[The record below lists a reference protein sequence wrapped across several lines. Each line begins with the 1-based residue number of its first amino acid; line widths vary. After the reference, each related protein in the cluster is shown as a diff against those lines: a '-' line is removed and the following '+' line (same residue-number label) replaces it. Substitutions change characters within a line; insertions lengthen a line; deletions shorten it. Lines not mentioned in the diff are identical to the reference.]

1 MENYA
6 DIVKLHYQYYNSK
19 QKPRLRGSPQ
29 KQLDTSYKKHIPS
42 NLKELDKYSDIDSM
56 VFENN
61 NNNELIIAMRGLDFF
76 RSPRDAMIGTE
87 IALEDTYEQGGSN
100 FETSTRKKKGISIL
114 KNEYGEIL
122 IKEQKKIEDLKK
134 EYPNKKIV
142 LAGHSRGGRKAIDLG
157 EHNDLEYHAFQ
168 PAEMNRAATPFLTMG
183 TNMLL
188 GTIVPTDKIYGE
200 LVKSYMDRDAF
211 EQGNR
216 IGRTINNLFIE
227 GYSPIEIQDKVIGST
242 IQSNSYQQS
251 LGKLTQ
257 KILMPE
263 VVKRMV
269 VDPQVMFTEPADFAT
284 DFIKQREVLDVQEQI
299 EFGYKIASLPKQDK
313 RQVTSKNSNIYKT
326 SNDFVSRGYQH
337 TELVKPK
344 QYAYDLFDYAM
355 GDHSIDHFVSKEM
368 FDSINENKPIEIIKD
383 EIKDVEI
390 DNLDPIIS
398 PPSINQPS
406 STIGY
411 TVNNRELCKKYG
423 SVYSSH
429 CNKLLR

>member
-19 QKPRLRGSPQ
+19 QKPRLRGSPE

-61 NNNELIIAMRGLDFF
+61 NNNELIVAMRGLDFF

-87 IALEDTYEQGGSN
+87 IALEDAYQQGGSD
-100 FETSTRKKKGISIL
+100 FETSTAKKKGISL
-114 KNEYGEIL
+114 LPNKYGEIL
-122 IKEQKKIEDLKK
+122 IKEQKKIDDLKK
-134 EYPNKKIV
+134 EYPNKNIV

-200 LVKSYMDRDAF
+200 LVKSYMNRDAF

-227 GYSPIEIQDKVIGST
+227 GYSPIELQDKVIGSA
-242 IQSNSYQQS
+242 IQSDSYGRS
-251 LGKLTQ
+251 FGKLAE
-257 KILMPE
+257 KILIPE
-263 VVKRMV
+263 VVKRSV
-269 VDPQVMFTEPADFAT
+269 ADPQAMFNEPADFT
-284 DFIKQREVLDVQEQI
+284 QPPPPELLDIQEQI
-299 EFGYKIASLPKQDK
+299 EFGYKIASKPKEDK
-313 RQVTSKNSNIYKT
+313 RQVSSKNSNIYKT
-326 SNDFVSRGYQH
+326 SRDFVSRGYQH

-344 QYAYDLFDYAM
+344 QYAYKFYDYAM

-368 FDSINENKPIEIIKD
+368 FDSINENKPLEIIEN
-383 EIKDVEI
+383 EIKEDVEI
-390 DNLDPIIS
+390 DSLEPVIS
-398 PPSINQPS
+398 LPSLTQPS

>member
-6 DIVKLHYQYYNSK
+6 DIVKLHYEYFKN
-19 QKPRLRGSPQ
+19 
-29 KQLDTSYKKHIPS
+29 TENYKKHIPS
-42 NLKELDKYSDIDSM
+42 NLKEIAKYSDKDSI

-61 NNNELIIAMRGLDFF
+61 NEIVVAMRGLQPGK
-76 RSPRDAMIGTE
+76 SRDDIVIGTE
-87 IALEDTYEQGGSN
+87 IFFEDAYQQGGSD
-100 FETSTRKKKGISIL
+100 FETSTAKKKGISL
-114 KNEYGEIL
+114 LPNKYGEIL

-157 EHNDLEYHAFQ
+157 EHNNLEYHAFQ

-200 LVKSYMDRDAF
+200 LVKTYMDRDAF

-257 KILMPE
+257 KILMPQ
-263 VVKRMV
+263 VVKRSV
-269 VDPQVMFTEPADFAT
+269 ADPQVMFNEPADF
-284 DFIKQREVLDVQEQI
+284 IQSQMISSEVLDAQEQI

-326 SNDFVSRGYQH
+326 SRDFVSRGYQH

-344 QYAYDLFDYAM
+344 QYAYNLFDYAM

-390 DNLDPIIS
+390 DNLEPIIS